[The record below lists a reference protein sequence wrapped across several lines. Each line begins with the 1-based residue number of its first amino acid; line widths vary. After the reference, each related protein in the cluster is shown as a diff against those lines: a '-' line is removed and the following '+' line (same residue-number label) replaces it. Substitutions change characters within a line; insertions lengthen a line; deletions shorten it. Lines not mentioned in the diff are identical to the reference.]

1 MQSIAD
7 LDALLADDSIEEIWI
22 NSPERVFI
30 ARDGLPSAL
39 ESALQPDAI
48 SLWIERLLM
57 FSQRRLDLSHPFV
70 DATLRDGSRL
80 HVTIPDVT
88 QQHWAINI
96 RKFMRR
102 LNTLDDLVARRVL
115 DRPTAVLLEAAAING
130 YNIIVAGGTGAGK
143 TTMLNCLLDA
153 IPDGERI
160 ITCEEVFEL
169 SVRQLDHVAMQT
181 RAATLEGIGQV
192 TVRELVR
199 QSLRMR
205 PQRLVVGE
213 VREAE
218 SLDLLLALNS
228 GQPGMATIHSNSARE
243 AILKLCTLPLL
254 AGENVRSD
262 FVVPTVAASID
273 LIVHVNRDHNGVR
286 RLQEV
291 VALTG
296 RLADGQ
302 PEYTTL
308 IKFDGK
314 RWAVQSD
321 ALPKQDVRGRRI
333 DAVALW
339 QAVA

>member
-30 ARDGLPSAL
+30 ARDGRPSAL

-153 IPDGERI
+153 IPDDERI

-169 SVRQLDHVAMQT
+169 SVRQHDHVAMQT

-228 GQPGMATIHSNSARE
+228 GQPGMATIHANSARE

-273 LIVHVNRDHNGVR
+273 LIVHVSRDHNGVR

-314 RWAVQSD
+314 RWAVHSD
-321 ALPKQDVRGRRI
+321 VLPKQDVRGRRI

-339 QAVA
+339 RAVV